1 MHTISDIR
9 AQVEAD
15 AMLQREISSVLL
27 AVADS
32 LGTGSDNRVVRILTR
47 TLEASWDEH
56 VGFQDAVIF
65 PIVVGRHGP
74 RVMEIIDRRRSEHA
88 TLAQQHSQIRQHLA
102 GELAQGGRLAEELEA
117 LLRDAYAQR
126 QSHLDCDADL
136 DGWLPE
142 TFSEAECALC
152 GKWWTLRSN
161 LPFPLNLLRHSVRP
175 RPGWL
180 H

>member
-1 MHTISDIR
+1 
-9 AQVEAD
+9 
-15 AMLQREISSVLL
+15 MLQREISSVLL

-32 LGTGSDNRVVRILTR
+32 LETGTDNRVVRILSR

-65 PIVVGRHGP
+65 PIIAGRHGSQ
-74 RVMEIIDRRRSEHA
+74 VTEIITRRRSEHA
-88 TLAQQHSQIRQHLA
+88 SLSQQHSRIGQRLD
-102 GELAQGGRLAEELEA
+102 GLLAEQSLLAKELEA
-117 LLRDAYAQR
+117 LMRGAYAQR
-126 QSHLDCDADL
+126 QSHLDCDAEL
-136 DGWLPE
+136 DGWMPE

-152 GKWWTLRSN
+152 GKWWALRPH